1 MCQLKYNICLL
12 LCDNIRAMA
21 NVNQRA
27 TPRRQT
33 RSSLEARGYEKRAK
47 KSKKK
52 FEKTQGGV

>member
-33 RSSLEARGYEKRAK
+33 RSSVEARGYEKRAK
-47 KSKKK
+47 KSQSNARKR
-52 FEKTQGGV
+52 EGGV